1 MPDALSE
8 VKALLRNQGFEALMD
23 NADKAASYCRSIGE
37 AAYRGDSVTV
47 GVHIRQLRAVC
58 LAMIKTYKEDIGD
71 EGLAGRQ
78 EGPAL
83 ADRQDQRPGD
93 GVARGQSE

>member
-8 VKALLRNQGFEALMD
+8 VKALLRNQGFEELMD

-71 EGLAGRQ
+71 EGLA
-78 EGPAL
+78 EGQRPSP
-83 ADRQDQRPGD
+83 DRADQRPGD
-93 GVARGQSE
+93 GVARDRFE